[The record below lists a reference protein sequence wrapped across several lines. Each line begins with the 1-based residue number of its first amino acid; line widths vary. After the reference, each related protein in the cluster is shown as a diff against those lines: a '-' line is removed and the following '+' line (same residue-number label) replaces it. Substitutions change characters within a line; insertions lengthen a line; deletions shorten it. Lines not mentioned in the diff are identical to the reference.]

1 MCQVFFC
8 FPIDAKNQKGYILR
22 TVKWRITTYV
32 SKSLPGIHDFRL
44 LETSSWG
51 LVLTA
56 RSAS

>member
-1 MCQVFFC
+1 GFFC